1 MAEPRTRPNRIE
13 RPPAVT
19 DVFED
24 PEILVTGMEWLGGN
38 VRSLSVKLGD
48 IIRAARSS
56 LDITVYSL
64 TDGADE
70 VLAVI
75 DERAAAGIKT
85 RIIVDDLE
93 SVSDDKKYWLREKL
107 REMIRRNPGTVEVWD
122 FPHES
127 KNDGIHAKVLV
138 ADRTHAMIGSANLS
152 FRGLHAAHELGV
164 LVHGPAAQTTAKCID
179 RLILSPKTKR
189 WGLQP
194 SIT

>member
-1 MAEPRTRPNRIE
+1 
-13 RPPAVT
+13 VT
-19 DVFED
+19 DVFEE
-24 PEILVTGMEWLGGN
+24 PEILVTGMGWLGGN

-75 DERAAAGIKT
+75 DERAAAGIRT

-93 SVSDDKKYWLREKL
+93 PLVEDKKYWLRERL
-107 REMIRRNPGTVEVWD
+107 REMIRTNPATVEVWN

-127 KNDGIHAKVLV
+127 KNDGIHAKVVV
-138 ADRTHAMIGSANLS
+138 ADRTHAIIGSANLS
-152 FRGLHAAHELGV
+152 FRGLLAAHELGV
-164 LVHGPAAQTTAKCID
+164 LVHGSAARTAAECID
-179 RLILSPKTKR
+179 KLILTRRTKR
-189 WGLQP
+189 WGL
-194 SIT
+194 